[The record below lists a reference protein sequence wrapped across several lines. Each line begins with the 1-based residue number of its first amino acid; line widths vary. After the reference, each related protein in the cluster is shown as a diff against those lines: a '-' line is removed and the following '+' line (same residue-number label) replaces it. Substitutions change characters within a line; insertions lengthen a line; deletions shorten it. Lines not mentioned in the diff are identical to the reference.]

1 MAGNRVASVPS
12 TIWNLSA
19 GYENNYFGLNVNN
32 NFVAGRPVDA
42 YNTLDFPTAS
52 LMDANV
58 FVKFFKNSLKLKV
71 SSFNLLNLTGAS
83 SVVSA
88 QTDDTFYQADLN
100 KDATNFKYV
109 RGVPFLPQRFMFSA
123 EISF

>member
-1 MAGNRVASVPS
+1 M
-12 TIWNLSA
+12 
-19 GYENNYFGLNVNN
+19 
-32 NFVAGRPVDA
+32 AGRPVDV

-52 LMDANV
+52 LMDANI
-58 FVKFFKNSLKLKV
+58 FAKLIKNTLKLKV

-88 QTDDTFYQADLN
+88 QTDDTFYQANLN
-100 KDATNFKYV
+100 GNAGNFKYV
-109 RGVPFLPQRFMFSA
+109 RGVPFLPQRFMVSA

>member
-1 MAGNRVASVPS
+1 VYFK
-12 TIWNLSA
+12 LLK
-19 GYENNYFGLNVNN
+19 NN
-32 NFVAGRPVDA
+32 
-42 YNTLDFPTAS
+42 
-52 LMDANV
+52 
-58 FVKFFKNSLKLKV
+58 LKLKD
-71 SSFNLLNLTGAS
+71 SSFNLLNMTGAS

-88 QTDDTFYQADLN
+88 QTDDTFYQANLN